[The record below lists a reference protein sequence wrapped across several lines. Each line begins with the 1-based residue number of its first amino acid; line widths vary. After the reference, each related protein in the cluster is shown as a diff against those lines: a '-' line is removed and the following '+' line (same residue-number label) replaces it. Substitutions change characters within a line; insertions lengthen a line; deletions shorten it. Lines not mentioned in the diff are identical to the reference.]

1 MDANHA
7 RDFSKSEL
15 LPWLR
20 IGRFQGAG
28 AGQNLVSQERY
39 SEGFKGPFEKLEER
53 AEGGGR
59 KFNSHQAWH
68 FHFRREMTDE
78 TY

>member
-53 AEGGGR
+53 AEGGKKGSFMGR
-59 KFNSHQAWH
+59 SGGAWKSVP
-68 FHFRREMTDE
+68 
-78 TY
+78 